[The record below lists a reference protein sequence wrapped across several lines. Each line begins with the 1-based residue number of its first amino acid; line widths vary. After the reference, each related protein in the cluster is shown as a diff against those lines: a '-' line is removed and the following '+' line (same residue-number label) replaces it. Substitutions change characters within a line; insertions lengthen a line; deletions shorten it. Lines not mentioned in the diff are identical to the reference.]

1 MKHRK
6 KATTNMV
13 ANQGRLPIGHLLP
26 SLIVKTNL

>member
-6 KATTNMV
+6 KATTKTV
-13 ANQGRLPIGHLLP
+13 ANQGCLPIGHLPL